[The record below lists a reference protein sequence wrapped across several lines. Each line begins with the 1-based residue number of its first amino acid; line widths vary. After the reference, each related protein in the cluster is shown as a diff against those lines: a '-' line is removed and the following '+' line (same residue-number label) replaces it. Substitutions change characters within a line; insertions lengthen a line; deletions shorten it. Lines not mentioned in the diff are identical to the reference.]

1 MRKGNNKTCT
11 SLPQTWGHPSVEV
24 RKKYGPKKLSEIR
37 VQKVKNRAKSFLCMR
52 EQKSV
57 DRSSFDPRSLKD
69 RTPVHFADI
78 DWENLAL
85 AH

>member
-1 MRKGNNKTCT
+1 M
-11 SLPQTWGHPSVEV
+11 PQTWGHPSVEV